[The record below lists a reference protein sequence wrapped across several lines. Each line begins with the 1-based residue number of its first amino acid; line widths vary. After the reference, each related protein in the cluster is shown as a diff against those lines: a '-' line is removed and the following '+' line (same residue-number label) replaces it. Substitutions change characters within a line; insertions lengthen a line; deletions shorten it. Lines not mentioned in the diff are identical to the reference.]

1 MNKKKTRMISAE
13 TARNEFNSSKALI
26 ARECRYLLDDRA
38 TRLNNN
44 VLIIGGSGTGKTRT
58 IVSPNIR
65 QAVGSYIVFDPKGQL
80 YKTHA
85 AYLKERGYSVGLLDF
100 TGSGQGLRYNP
111 LEAIKS
117 PRDIMK
123 LTELLVQPAQAK
135 DTRADPFWDR
145 ITTLF
150 INSLI
155 GYLFETDDPKRTL
168 ESVLKLLRAGERRCG
183 DDDKRWS
190 PLAELF
196 SRHKE
201 EDPNS
206 WACSQFDS
214 VNVCPNDTYDCVRAT
229 LAAKFANLDTPEIR
243 RLTSRSD
250 IDFRRI
256 GLRKTAVFVT
266 VSDTDRSMDDLAN
279 IFITQAM
286 QELCGFADKFADGRL
301 PVPVRFILDDFATN
315 CRIAEFPKIIS
326 TIRSRSISAM
336 VILQSEA
343 QLEQYYSR
351 DSKTVISNCDTYV
364 YLGGND
370 IDTARAVSERANKPL
385 GKILNMPVGACWV
398 FRRGESPV
406 FTMENDI
413 AAEKEKL
420 RGDIDNGVND
430 L

>member
-1 MNKKKTRMISAE
+1 MSKKETRKIKAE
-13 TARNEFNSSKALI
+13 TARREFNSSEALI
-26 ARECRYLLDDRA
+26 ASGCHFSLDDRA

-44 VLIIGGSGTGKTRT
+44 ILIIGGSGTGKTRT

-85 AYLKERGYSVGLLDF
+85 DYLRERGYKVGLLDF
-100 TGSGQGLRYNP
+100 TGSGKGLRYNP
-111 LEAIKS
+111 LEALRS

-123 LTELLVQPAQAK
+123 LTEMLIQPAEAK
-135 DTRADPFWDR
+135 GTRADPFWDR

-155 GYLFETDDPKRTL
+155 GILYETDDPNRTL
-168 ESVLKLLRAGERRCG
+168 ESVLKLLRAGERGGR
-183 DDDKRWS
+183 DDPKWS

-196 SRHKE
+196 CQHKE
-201 EDPNS
+201 NDPES
-206 WACSQFDS
+206 WAYTQFAS
-214 VNVCPNDTYDCVRAT
+214 VNVCPDDTYDCARAT
-229 LAAKFANLDTPEIR
+229 LAAKFANLDSPEIR
-243 RLTSRSD
+243 RLTSCSD
-250 IDFRRI
+250 IDFKRI
-256 GLRKTAVFVT
+256 GLEKTAVFVT

-286 QELCGFADKFADGRL
+286 QELCGFADKFKDGRL

-326 TIRSRSISAM
+326 TIRSRSVSAM

-385 GKILNMPVGACWV
+385 EKILNMPVGACWV

-406 FTMENDI
+406 YTEENDI
-413 AAEKEKL
+413 AADMEKI
-420 RGDIDNGVND
+420 RGDGIENKR
-430 L
+430 